1 MKMFK
6 NWRSDDGSIDFVQV
20 VVGLIIVG
28 IAAIGTIDGFH
39 QGYGWL
45 DYQNR
50 HTKAVSI
57 ARSYME
63 YLQGRIHTDFQPTR
77 FEDVR
82 MLQGNQR
89 APLEVLLDSRDP
101 SDFNDNVMCKVYHGP
116 LLPVDRPE
124 TGAGIDYWRI
134 RVWVEW
140 NEPKTNSPVL
150 HNQIFFEGMMLPEG
164 L

>member
-6 NWRSDDGSIDFVQV
+6 KWRSDDGSIDFIQIVT
-20 VVGLIIVG
+20 GLVIIG
-28 IAAIGTIDGFH
+28 IASIATIDGFH

-63 YLQGRIHTDFQPTR
+63 YLQGRIHTDFQPAR
-77 FEDVR
+77 FEDAR
-82 MLQGNQR
+82 LMQGNR
-89 APLEVLLDSRDP
+89 TAPLEVLLDGRNPADP
-101 SDFNDNVMCKVYHGP
+101 NDNVFCSVYHGP
-116 LLPVDRPE
+116 FLAVDRPE
-124 TGAGIDYWRI
+124 TGEGIDYWRI
-134 RVWVEW
+134 RVWVQW
-140 NEPKTNSPVL
+140 NEPNSNSPVL
-150 HNQIFFEGMMLPEG
+150 HHQIFLEGMMLPEG